1 MRKNEKTVKRIAEY
15 WDSANIWLKR
25 LITFGAS
32 VATIFG
38 VFAGILGWGIDQ
50 LDGFIDTKLD
60 DISSQLESVEQGV
73 TTQVDIL
80 REESQ
85 EADRQSKLSGTR
97 LELNMLIAHNPT
109 NVIEIEKVARYYF
122 LELGGDWYMSQIYS
136 DWAKTYGGDVT
147 FVTDLR

>member
-1 MRKNEKTVKRIAEY
+1 MKSKKLTHLATL
-15 WDSANIWLKR
+15 WDSTNIWLKR

-38 VFAGILGWGIDQ
+38 VFAGILGWGIGQ

-60 DISSQLESVEQGV
+60 DISSQIESVEQGV
-73 TTQVDIL
+73 TSQVDIL
-80 REESQ
+80 REESR
-85 EADRQSKLSGTR
+85 EADRKSELSRTR
-97 LELNMLIAHNPT
+97 LELNTLISHNPT

-136 DWAKTYGGDVT
+136 DWAKEYEGDVT
-147 FVTDLR
+147 FITDVK